1 MKLSIITITYNNLK
15 GLKKTV
21 DSVCCQSFIDKIEY
35 IIIDGA
41 STDGTQEYLRTLTP
55 EIKWISEKDRG
66 ISHAFNKGLSKVT
79 GDMVLCLNSGDV
91 IVGSKTIESI
101 WDSLEK
107 SEKDIVGFKVQV
119 DNNTFIPAKDNEKWV
134 WEYCNEPHQ
143 GTFVSKKIYDKVGM
157 YSEEYKIRMDYHFF
171 ARCRQYNC
179 SFLYIPQIIVKY
191 EPGGV
196 SMKKENRIRFWKEGM
211 SVKLLYNIKIR
222 IKDTVKIFIYRN
234 IEIQRKN

>member
-1 MKLSIITITYNNLK
+1 MKLSIITITYNNLE

-21 DSVCCQSFIDKIEY
+21 DSVCCQSYFDKIEY

-41 STDGTQEYLRTLTP
+41 STDGTQEYLTTLAP

-91 IVGSKTIESI
+91 IVESKTIESI
-101 WDSLEK
+101 WDVLEK
-107 SEKDIVGFKVQV
+107 PGKDIVSFKVQV
-119 DNNTFIPAKDNEKWV
+119 DSNTFIPAKDDENWV
-134 WEYCNEPHQ
+134 WESCNEPHQ
-143 GTFVSKKIYDKVGM
+143 GTFVAKKVYDKVGG

-171 ARCRQYNC
+171 ARCRHNNC
-179 SFLYIPQIIVKY
+179 SFLYKPQIIVKY

-211 SVKLLYNIKIR
+211 SVKLLYGEKI
-222 IKDTVKIFIYRN
+222 INKDILKLIVYR
-234 IEIQRKN
+234 